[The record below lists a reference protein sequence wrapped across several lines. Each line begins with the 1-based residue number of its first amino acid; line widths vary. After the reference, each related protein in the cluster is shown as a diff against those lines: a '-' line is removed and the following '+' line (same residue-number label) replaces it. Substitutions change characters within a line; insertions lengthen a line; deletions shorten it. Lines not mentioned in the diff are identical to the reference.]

1 VGQIGRFLDEH
12 MFAGLESLTG
22 EIEMELR
29 RDRDDDRIDG
39 RISQGLAVAGV
50 AGDAAELAAEGLG
63 FVTRAARV
71 AGDDLAPQTSEMTAV
86 DTRNESAAQ
95 ESDPQG
101 TQWGFSLLNRDSG
114 FGIRWC
120 PAFAPMP
127 VHRSEVPVEPALVP
141 ARSVSRNRSTALV
154 KVVRVD

>member
-1 VGQIGRFLDEH
+1 VIPRRHRNHNGIDIGRLNRRRIIDIG
-12 MFAGLESLTG
+12 AG
-22 EIEMELR
+22 
-29 RDRDDDRIDG
+29 
-39 RISQGLAVAGV
+39 
-50 AGDAAELAAEGLG
+50 AAELAAEGLG